1 MIAASIDTVTA
12 ALETV
17 VSKVEQ
23 IDISAQ
29 SRPTVFGSGSK
40 ASNGDVVEY

>member
-1 MIAASIDTVTA
+1 MIDKGIETVTA

-17 VSKVEQ
+17 VQKVEQ

-29 SRPTVFGSGSK
+29 DRPAVFGSK
-40 ASNGDVVEY
+40 QL

>member
-1 MIAASIDTVTA
+1 MIATSIDTVTA

-23 IDISAQ
+23 LDVSAQ
-29 SRPTVFGSGSK
+29 DRPAVFGSGSK
-40 ASNGDVVEY
+40 ASNG